1 MQTLQQLLWPQ
12 RRPGR
17 TQLRNDTHCP
27 PMSIV
32 ILSYLS
38 LTTPPAGPKQDPGS
52 KVSSPAGELPQGYA
66 GRQGSGGNT
75 HTNTH
80 THKSLNKQSPSCP
93 RAHNYAVLKQSRAS
107 KEQPSLCLSQTVCA
121 AQVAQLADEAAEA
134 VHLLDGPDEEKAG
147 ARLHLVLDALDKV
160 VAKAEGLL
168 RAGQGPLA
176 LEALVAVA
184 GEVVRPDE
192 IPGTP

>member
-1 MQTLQQLLWPQ
+1 MAAAEARAHPAEERHALSAHQCCHALLPVSYKNPCKRFTYVTLAAKLARQQTNCPRDLL
-12 RRPGR
+12 
-17 TQLRNDTHCP
+17 LDKAAA
-27 PMSIV
+27 V
-32 ILSYLS
+32 
-38 LTTPPAGPKQDPGS
+38 
-52 KVSSPAGELPQGYA
+52 
-66 GRQGSGGNT
+66 
-75 HTNTH
+75 TH
-80 THKSLNKQSPSCP
+80 THTHTSLSGQFPSCP
-93 RAHNYAVLKQSRAS
+93 HAHNYAVLKQSSAG
-107 KEQPSLCLSQTVCA
+107 KEQPSLCLGQAVCA

-134 VHLLDGPDEEKAG
+134 VHLLDGPDEEKVG

-192 IPGTP
+192 IPGTPQESPFGL

>member
-1 MQTLQQLLWPQ
+1 MLSCPLACLL
-12 RRPGR
+12 
-17 TQLRNDTHCP
+17 
-27 PMSIV
+27 
-32 ILSYLS
+32 
-38 LTTPPAGPKQDPGS
+38 QDPLQAS
-52 KVSSPAGELPQGYA
+52 NETLAAKLA
-66 GRQGSGGNT
+66 RQQANCPRDTLVDKAAAVT
-75 HTNTH
+75 HIYTH
-80 THKSLNKQSPSCP
+80 SHKSLIEHLPSRP
-93 RAHNYAVLKQSRAS
+93 RAHNYAVLKQSTAS
-107 KEQPSLCLSQTVCA
+107 NQQPSLCLSQAVCA

-134 VHLLDGPDEEKAG
+134 VHLLDGPGEEKAG
-147 ARLHLVLDALDKV
+147 ARLQLVLDALDKV